1 MKPVVGFRTK
11 QSSLEKRS
19 NLNEQ
24 SDDEMNISKVKVPKT
39 KREYMEE
46 YK

>member
-1 MKPVVGFRTK
+1 MKPVVGLRTK
-11 QSSLEKRS
+11 QSSLERRS

-24 SDDEMNISKVKVPKT
+24 SDLDINISKVKVPKT